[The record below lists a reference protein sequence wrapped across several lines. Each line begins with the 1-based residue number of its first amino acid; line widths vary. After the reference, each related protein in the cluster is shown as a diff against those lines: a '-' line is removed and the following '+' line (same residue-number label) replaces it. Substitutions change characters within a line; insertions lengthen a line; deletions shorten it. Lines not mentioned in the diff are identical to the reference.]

1 MSEDN
6 SGALTITDVKYLSP
20 VGAPDP
26 LTLEFWADY
35 VDPDYLRGVGPYIAA
50 LLIFCFVWYFIM
62 PIVHRKI
69 EKRLQDKWIE
79 PQQLR
84 YFCTAELALVWP
96 FIGILTMIACLVFAT
111 TSQSRI
117 CMLCATTPSEVRGF
131 GGGFCAYTDELKDAL
146 TLENNTKTCIFVKE
160 SVIGYGAR
168 TWMKLEN
175 SSQFH
180 ITTQQI
186 TRKFTGTKGVHS
198 LSIDATNSSDSPQVT
213 LLKLE
218 QNDTI
223 PLTPFNET
231 LEGLRVFSDQLGE
244 PSDFAGSL
252 GWGMGKLYFRISRET
267 VQLIVFRNDEMVCA
281 VLGALAIAILIS
293 VPYMELCEF
302 MYPYNT
308 VRRDR
313 YHLAPVSWMLPVN
326 TEMAKLSKIKKIW
339 FNEKKKLLTLL
350 VRAGKTTTMSVP
362 MREMCKGDG
371 EPEVRRLQNFLYRLG
386 DFEDLDVELTTEQQ
400 EAFKDDDRLQ
410 WRRVEESSPQ
420 NEEDNRKLRRRG
432 RKGD

>member
-1 MSEDN
+1 
-6 SGALTITDVKYLSP
+6 
-20 VGAPDP
+20 
-26 LTLEFWADY
+26 
-35 VDPDYLRGVGPYIAA
+35 
-50 LLIFCFVWYFIM
+50 
-62 PIVHRKI
+62 
-69 EKRLQDKWIE
+69 
-79 PQQLR
+79 
-84 YFCTAELALVWP
+84 
-96 FIGILTMIACLVFAT
+96 
-111 TSQSRI
+111 
-117 CMLCATTPSEVRGF
+117 
-131 GGGFCAYTDELKDAL
+131 
-146 TLENNTKTCIFVKE
+146 
-160 SVIGYGAR
+160 
-168 TWMKLEN
+168 
-175 SSQFH
+175 
-180 ITTQQI
+180 
-186 TRKFTGTKGVHS
+186 
-198 LSIDATNSSDSPQVT
+198 
-213 LLKLE
+213 
-218 QNDTI
+218 
-223 PLTPFNET
+223 
-231 LEGLRVFSDQLGE
+231 
-244 PSDFAGSL
+244 
-252 GWGMGKLYFRISRET
+252 
-267 VQLIVFRNDEMVCA
+267 MVCA